1 MATSAL
7 QDLLASIR
15 SSATSEKDKGDKFER
30 LMLAYFRAEPAYKRQ
45 FENVWLWSDWP
56 DNKGK
61 PDTGIDLVAKNS
73 DGSGYTAIQCKNYA
87 PTTTLDKHDIDSF
100 FTASGKSPFS
110 YRIIVATTNNWTNHA
125 EDALINQ
132 SPPVRRIGVDAL
144 ESSTIDWARLD
155 FKNLNNLYSKPSKQ
169 RRPHQLEAI
178 KAVTEGF
185 SSTSR
190 GKLIM
195 ACGTGKTYTAQCIAE
210 DLVGVGGTV
219 LVLVPSISL
228 LSQTLKEWTSDAQ
241 IPISVFAVCSDQK
254 AGKKRDVEDISPYDL
269 ILPATTDTELLVK
282 QFKKNH
288 SKSVMT
294 VIFSTY
300 QSITVISDAQKAG
313 IPEFDLLIADEA
325 HRTTGVTLSGN
336 EDSNFTKVHSDNVI
350 SSKKRLYM
358 TATPRV
364 FSDGAK
370 AKANT
375 ADAVLASM
383 DDESIYGPEFYRLGF
398 HESVTRGLLTDY
410 KVLVLAVNEEAIAA
424 AFQQQLSDE
433 NHELNLDDA
442 TRIVGCLNALSKHDP
457 LNRTFVGDASPMK
470 RAVAFSNTI
479 ANSKKFKNL
488 FTEVADRFVGVL
500 SETTK
505 VKVEVD
511 HVDGSFNSL
520 KREELI
526 GWLKADP
533 GENHCNILSNARC
546 LTEGVDVPALDAIIF
561 LEPRNSMVDVIQAVG
576 RVMRK
581 LDGKQFGY
589 VILPIGIP
597 ANMTP
602 EEALNDNK
610 RFAAV
615 WQVLNALRSHDERM
629 NAVINKLE
637 LNELPPDNIDVVP
650 VGFDDDSDP
659 DNQDP
664 TTKPTQLTL
673 NFPLDEIKD
682 ALFAKMVERVGTR
695 HYWESWAADIAQIA
709 SKHNSRI
716 SALLQDKKLPVRKAF
731 DQFLSGL
738 RSSINDGISEDDA
751 IAMLSQHLITKP
763 IFDALFEN
771 YDLAKNNDVA
781 RVMQTMID
789 TLEAHA
795 LDKETEK
802 LEGFYANVRLR
813 VEGIDNAAGKQR
825 VITEL
830 YEHFFSKAFPKESES
845 LGIVYTPIEVV
856 DFVIATADHALRK
869 HFNGLSITDK
879 GVNVLDPFLGT
890 GTFLVRLLQNGTIK
904 PADIKRKFASELH
917 GNEILLLA
925 YYIAAVN
932 IESTYFDALK
942 TNEVYESF
950 NGIVLTDTFQM
961 HETDQGE
968 NLYFSPTNHDR
979 VRKQKAL
986 QIKAIIG
993 NPPYSLRQ
1001 ESENDQNQNQKYPS
1015 LDKSLESTYA
1025 KLSVAVNKGG
1035 LYDSYSRAF
1044 RWATNRLYESKDGG
1058 VISFVTNGGF
1068 LDSKSF
1074 DGFRKSLSQEFHHIY
1089 LFNLRGNQRT
1099 AGEESRREG
1108 GKIFGSGS
1116 RATVAITVLVKLP
1129 NEVPTAGAE
1138 IHYFDIGDYLTRE
1151 QKLSKIAGL
1160 IDKEMLDNIEWVN
1173 IEPNTSGDWINQRLE
1188 SFASHSPLVPSKDL
1202 KEDAFFQKKF
1212 LGNASNRDVWN
1223 YNSSLR
1229 VVKNNTEHMIK
1240 FFNSEVDRVH
1250 KTSNGENP
1258 KLDEVKKVVD
1268 YSEKSFSWTRS
1279 DFTRLQ
1285 VGEKYDDSSS
1295 LYVETMYRPYF
1306 KQFVNA
1312 HKRLNASPSKLAENF
1327 LREIPNQ
1334 MAICVSGGSTF
1345 GVLMVNVSPDLACLG
1360 SGGTNALLRYLPN
1373 EFGVEEN
1380 PSLFASDE
1388 NTDTYSE
1395 SVTDEMLSRFRKELG
1410 KQISKDE
1417 IFFYIY
1423 GILHSTEYQNTY
1435 SSNLSKGLPRIPF
1448 AASENDF
1455 HNFSDAGKILADL
1468 HIGYETL
1475 EPYKD
1480 LQIIG
1485 EPKTKAALKVTKMRF
1500 NKTDKAVDRTK
1511 IVYNSGLAIGNI
1523 PEEAYRYTVGTRSAI
1538 EWVMDRYQV
1547 TEDKKTGI
1555 RNDVNDWSTEH
1566 GDEKYIFSLLQR
1578 IVSCSMKTIEIVAG
1592 LPRLKL

>member
-132 SPPVRRIGVDAL
+132 SPPVRRIGIDAL
-144 ESSTIDWARLD
+144 ESSTIDWGRLD
-155 FKNLNNLYSKPSKQ
+155 VKNLNNLYSKPSKQ
-169 RRPHQLEAI
+169 RRTHQLEAI
-178 KAVTEGF
+178 NAVTEGF
-185 SSTSR
+185 GSNSR
-190 GKLIM
+190 GKLVM

-269 ILPATTDTELLVK
+269 ILPATTDTELLAK

-288 SKSVMT
+288 SKKVMT

-375 ADAVLASM
+375 ADAILASM

-637 LNELPPDNIDVVP
+637 LNELPPDNIDIVP

-659 DNQDP
+659 NNQDP
-664 TTKPTQLTL
+664 TAKPTQLTL

-716 SALLQDKKLPVRKAF
+716 SALLQDKKLPIRKAF

-789 TLEAHA
+789 TLDAHA

-813 VEGIDNAAGKQR
+813 VEGIDNATGKQR
-825 VITEL
+825 VVTEL

-856 DFVIATADHALRK
+856 DFVIAAADNALRK

-904 PADIKRKFASELH
+904 EADIKRKFASELH

-932 IESTYFDALK
+932 IESTYFDTLK
-942 TNEVYESF
+942 SNTEYEGF

-968 NLYFSPTNHDR
+968 NLYFSPTNHER
-979 VRKQKAL
+979 VKKQKAL
-986 QIKAIIG
+986 QIKVILG
-993 NPPYSLRQ
+993 NPPYSARQ

-1015 LDKSLESTYA
+1015 LDKSLELSYA
-1025 KLSVAVNKGG
+1025 KQSSSVLKAG

-1044 RWATNRLYESKDGG
+1044 RWATNRIYESKDGG

-1074 DGFRKSLSQEFHHIY
+1074 DGFRKSLQSEFHHIY
-1089 LFNLRGNQRT
+1089 LLNLRGNART
-1099 AGEESRREG
+1099 SGEDRRLEG
-1108 GKIFGSGS
+1108 GNIFDSGS
-1116 RATVAITVLVKLP
+1116 RASVVITVLVKLSDSI
-1129 NEVPTAGAE
+1129 PTTGSQ
-1138 IHYFDIGDYLTRE
+1138 IHYFDIGGYLSRE
-1151 QKLSKIAGL
+1151 QKLAKIAGL
-1160 IDKEMLDNIEWVN
+1160 VGVSVLDIIDWNI
-1173 IEPNTSGDWINQRLE
+1173 IEPNASADWINQRLE
-1188 SFASHSPLVPSKDL
+1188 SFTNHDPLAGSKENSTNDL
-1202 KEDAFFQKKF
+1202 FSRK
-1212 LGNASNRDVWN
+1212 LVGLVSGRDSWI
-1223 YNSSLR
+1223 YNSKMETVR
-1229 VVKNNTEHMIK
+1229 VNTIHMVN
-1240 FFNSEVDRVH
+1240 FFNSEVARIH
-1250 KTSNGENP
+1250 KPLAGKKPSI
-1258 KLDEVKKVVD
+1258 DEVKENVN
-1268 YSEKSFSWTRS
+1268 YSDKSFSWTRS

-1285 VGEKYDDSSS
+1285 NSEIYDDDSS
-1295 LYVETMYRPYF
+1295 LYTESMYRPYF
-1306 KQFVNA
+1306 KQYINA
-1312 HKRLNASPSKLAENF
+1312 HRKLNASPGRLAEIFAEN
-1327 LREIPNQ
+1327 IPGQ
-1334 MAICVSGGSTF
+1334 MAICVATGSPF
-1345 GVLMVNVSPDLACLG
+1345 GAIVVNVSPDFHLLSSGTVAFPRFLLEDVSVSEANLFDIAQDSKTNSDNLRNETLA
-1360 SGGTNALLRYLPN
+1360 RYQKK
-1373 EFGVEEN
+1373 FGK
-1380 PSLFASDE
+1380 
-1388 NTDTYSE
+1388 
-1395 SVTDEMLSRFRKELG
+1395 SV
-1410 KQISKDE
+1410 SKDD

-1423 GILHSTEYQNTY
+1423 GILQSNEYLNTY
-1435 SSNLSKGLPRIPF
+1435 SSNLSKELPRIPF
-1448 AASENDF
+1448 PSSEKDF
-1455 HNFSDAGKILADL
+1455 FGFSKGGRQLADL
-1468 HIGYETL
+1468 HTGYETL

-1500 NKTDKAVDRTK
+1500 NKSDKAVDRTK
-1511 IVYNSGLAIGNI
+1511 IIYNSGLAIGNI

-1555 RNDVNDWSTEH
+1555 KNDVNDWSTEH
-1566 GDEKYIFSLLQR
+1566 GDDKYIFSLLQR
-1578 IVSCSMKTIEIVAG
+1578 IVTCSMKTNEIVSG
-1592 LPRLKL
+1592 LPRLNL

>member
-7 QDLLASIR
+7 HELLESIR
-15 SSATSEKDKGDKFER
+15 SSSTSERDKGDKFER
-30 LMLAYFRAEPAYKRQ
+30 LMRAYFRTEPAYRRQ

-56 DNKGK
+56 GNKGK

-87 PTTTLDKHDIDSF
+87 PTTMLDKKDIDSF
-100 FTASGKSPFS
+100 FTESGKSPFS
-110 YRIIVATTNNWTNHA
+110 YRIIVATTNNWTKHA
-125 EDALINQ
+125 EESLTNQ
-132 SPPVRRIGVDAL
+132 DKPVRRIGIDAL
-144 ESSTIDWARLD
+144 ESSTIDWGRLD
-155 FKNLNNLYSKPSKQ
+155 FRNLSNLHSKPSKQ
-169 RRPHQLEAI
+169 RRPHQLEAV
-178 KAVTEGF
+178 KAVTDGF
-185 SSTSR
+185 KLGSR

-241 IPISVFAVCSDQK
+241 IPISVFAVCSDEK

-269 ILPATTDTELLVK
+269 ILPATTNTEVLVK
-282 QFKKNH
+282 QFKKNY
-288 SKSVMT
+288 SKKVMT
-294 VIFSTY
+294 IVFSTY
-300 QSITVISDAQKAG
+300 QSITVISEAQKAG
-313 IPEFDLLIADEA
+313 IPEFDLIIADEA

-336 EDSNFTKVHSDNVI
+336 EDSNFTKVHNDKVVG
-350 SSKKRLYM
+350 SKRRLYM

-370 AKANT
+370 AKANS
-375 ADAVLASM
+375 ADAILASM
-383 DDESIYGPEFYRLGF
+383 DDESIFGPEFFRLGF

-410 KVLVLAVNEEAIAA
+410 KVLVLVVNEEAIAA

-457 LNRTFVGDASPMK
+457 TNRTFVGDSAPMK
-470 RAVAFSNTI
+470 RVVAFSNTI

-488 FTEVADRFVGVL
+488 FTEVADRFVGI
-500 SETTK
+500 SSDTTK

-511 HVDGSFNSL
+511 HVDGTFNSL

-526 GWLKADP
+526 GWLKNDP

-546 LTEGVDVPALDAIIF
+546 LTEGVDIPALDAIIF

-581 LDGKQFGY
+581 LEGKQFGY

-597 ANMTP
+597 ANETP
-602 EEALNDNK
+602 EQALNDNK

-637 LNELPPDNIDVVP
+637 LNELPPDMIDVIP

-659 DNQDP
+659 EDDD
-664 TTKPTQLTL
+664 KSAEPTQLTI
-673 NFPLDEIKD
+673 NFPLDAIKD

-709 SKHNSRI
+709 SKHHTRI
-716 SALLQDKKLPVRKAF
+716 SALLQDKKLLPIRKEF

-738 RSSINDGISEDDA
+738 RTSINDGISEDDA

-771 YDLAKNNDVA
+771 YDLSKNNDVA
-781 RVMQTMID
+781 RVMQKMID
-789 TLEAHA
+789 TLDAHA

-813 VEGIDNAAGKQR
+813 VEGIDNAAGRQR

-845 LGIVYTPIEVV
+845 LGIVYTPIDVV
-856 DFVIATADHALRK
+856 DFIIAAADNALRK
-869 HFNGLSITDK
+869 HFGGLRITDK

-890 GTFLVRLLQNGTIK
+890 GTFLVRLLQNGTIQES
-904 PADIKRKFASELH
+904 DMKRKFTSELH

-942 TNEVYESF
+942 TGTNYEGF

-961 HETDQGE
+961 SEKEPDA
-968 NLYFSPTNHDR
+968 NFYFSLTNDER
-979 VRKQKAL
+979 VKKQKVL

-1015 LDKSLESTYA
+1015 LDKSIESTYA
-1025 KLSVAVNKGG
+1025 KLSSARNMAP

-1068 LDSKSF
+1068 LESKSF
-1074 DGFRKSLSQEFHHIY
+1074 DGFRKSLQSEFHHIY
-1089 LFNLRGNQRT
+1089 IFNLRGNARTSGEQRR
-1099 AGEESRREG
+1099 AEG
-1108 GKIFGSGS
+1108 GNVFDSGS
-1116 RATVAITVLVKLP
+1116 RATVVITVLVKLP
-1129 NEVPTAGAE
+1129 EDAPSRGAE

-1160 IDKEMLDNIEWVN
+1160 VGVNILDNIEWKN
-1173 IEPNTSGDWINQRLE
+1173 IEPNASADWINQRIE
-1188 SFASHSPLVPSKDL
+1188 SFAKLEPLTNSDGASEYAL
-1202 KEDAFFQKKF
+1202 FENRY
-1212 LGNASNRDVWN
+1212 LGLVSNRDAWN
-1223 YNSSLR
+1223 YNSSQII
-1229 VVKNNTEHMIK
+1229 VVANTKHMVN
-1240 FFNSEVDRVH
+1240 FFNSEVTRIH
-1250 KTSNGENP
+1250 KPLAGKKPT
-1258 KLDEVKKVVD
+1258 LTEVK
-1268 YSEKSFSWTRS
+1268 EKINFSDKDFSWSRS
-1279 DFTRLQ
+1279 DFARLQ
-1285 VGEKYDDSSS
+1285 SAKKYDVESSIYLES
-1295 LYVETMYRPYF
+1295 MYRPYF
-1306 KQFVNA
+1306 KQY
-1312 HKRLNASPSKLAENF
+1312 LNASRQLNENPGKLADIFAEY
-1327 LREIPNQ
+1327 IPNQ
-1334 MAICVSGGSTF
+1334 MAICVSGGSPF
-1345 GVLMVNVSPDLACLG
+1345 GSLMVNVSPDRNML
-1360 SGGTNALLRYLPN
+1360 SGGCFAFLRYLPDN
-1373 EFGVEEN
+1373 FRSKKIQ
-1380 PSLFASDE
+1380 SLFDAPSELGAFYDNLSDE
-1388 NTDTYSE
+1388 TLVRYQ
-1395 SVTDEMLSRFRKELG
+1395 KKLG
-1410 KQISKDE
+1410 HSITKDD

-1423 GILHSTEYQNTY
+1423 GILHSTEYLNTY
-1435 SSNLSKGLPRIPF
+1435 SSNLSKELPRIPF
-1448 AASENDF
+1448 PTSEKDF
-1455 HNFSDAGKILADL
+1455 HQFSKAGKLLADL
-1468 HIGYETL
+1468 HTNYESL
-1475 EPYKD
+1475 EPFNE
-1480 LQIIG
+1480 LQISG
-1485 EPKTKAALKVTKMRF
+1485 GAKTNAAFKVNKMRF
-1500 NKTDKAVDRTK
+1500 NKNGKADDRTK
-1511 IVYNSGLAIGNI
+1511 IIYNSGLAIENI
-1523 PEEAYRYTVGTRSAI
+1523 PEEAYRYTVGTKSAI

-1566 GDEKYIFSLLQR
+1566 NDDKYIFLLLQR
-1578 IVSCSMKTIEIVAG
+1578 IVTCSMKTNEIVAR
-1592 LPRLKL
+1592 LPRLSF

>member
-7 QDLLASIR
+7 HDLLESIR
-15 SSATSEKDKGDKFER
+15 SSSTSERDKGDKFER
-30 LMLAYFRAEPAYKRQ
+30 LMRAYFRTEPAYRRQ

-56 DNKGK
+56 GNKGK

-87 PTTTLDKHDIDSF
+87 PATMLDKKDIDSF
-100 FTASGKSPFS
+100 FTESGKSPFS
-110 YRIIVATTNNWTNHA
+110 YRIIVATTNNWTKHA
-125 EDALINQ
+125 EESLTNQ
-132 SPPVRRIGVDAL
+132 DKPVRRIGIDAL
-144 ESSTIDWARLD
+144 ESSTIDWGRLD
-155 FKNLNNLYSKPSKQ
+155 FRNLSNLHSKPSKQ
-169 RRPHQLEAI
+169 RRPHQLEAV

-185 SSTSR
+185 KLGSR

-241 IPISVFAVCSDQK
+241 IPISVFAVCSDEK
-254 AGKKRDVEDISPYDL
+254 AGKKRDIEDISPYDL
-269 ILPATTDTELLVK
+269 ILPATTNTEVLVK

-288 SKSVMT
+288 SKKVMT
-294 VIFSTY
+294 IVFSTY
-300 QSITVISDAQKAG
+300 QSINVISEAQKVG
-313 IPEFDLLIADEA
+313 IPEFDLIIADEA

-336 EDSNFTKVHSDNVI
+336 EDSNFTKVHNDKVVG
-350 SSKKRLYM
+350 SKRRLYM

-370 AKANT
+370 AKANS
-375 ADAVLASM
+375 ADAILASM
-383 DDESIYGPEFYRLGF
+383 DDESIFGPEFFRLGF

-410 KVLVLAVNEEAIAA
+410 KVLVLVVNEEAIAA

-457 LNRTFVGDASPMK
+457 TNRTFIGDSAPMK
-470 RAVAFSNTI
+470 RVVAFSNTI

-488 FTEVADRFVGVL
+488 FTEVADRFVGI
-500 SETTK
+500 SSDTTK

-511 HVDGSFNSL
+511 HVDGTFNSL

-526 GWLKADP
+526 GWLKNDP

-546 LTEGVDVPALDAIIF
+546 LTEGVDIPALDAIIF

-581 LDGKQFGY
+581 LEGKQFGY

-597 ANMTP
+597 ANETP
-602 EEALNDNK
+602 EQALNDNK

-637 LNELPPDNIDVVP
+637 LNELPPDMIDVVP

-659 DNQDP
+659 EDGDKS
-664 TTKPTQLTL
+664 TEPTQLTI
-673 NFPLDEIKD
+673 NFPLDAIKD

-709 SKHNSRI
+709 SRHHSRI
-716 SALLQDKKLPVRKAF
+716 SALLQGKKLPIRKEF

-738 RSSINDGISEDDA
+738 RTSINDGISEDDA

-771 YDLAKNNDVA
+771 YDLSKNNDVA
-781 RVMQTMID
+781 RVMQKMID
-789 TLEAHA
+789 TLDAHA

-813 VEGIDNAAGKQR
+813 VEGIDNAAGRQR

-856 DFVIATADHALRK
+856 DFVIAAADNALRK
-869 HFNGLSITDK
+869 HFGGLRLTNK

-890 GTFLVRLLQNGTIK
+890 GTFLVRLLQNGTIQES
-904 PADIKRKFASELH
+904 DLKRKFTSELH

-942 TNEVYESF
+942 TSTNYESF

-961 HETDQGE
+961 NETDLGA
-968 NLYFSPTNHDR
+968 NLYFSPTNHER
-979 VRKQKAL
+979 VKKQRSL

-993 NPPYSLRQ
+993 NPPYSARQ
-1001 ESENDQNQNQKYPS
+1001 GSENDQNQNQKYPE
-1015 LDKSLESTYA
+1015 LDKSIESTYA
-1025 KLSVAVNKGG
+1025 KLSTAQLLVPV
-1035 LYDSYSRAF
+1035 YDSYARAF

-1068 LDSKSF
+1068 LESKSF
-1074 DGFRKSLSQEFHHIY
+1074 DGFRKSLHSEFHHIY
-1089 LFNLRGNQRT
+1089 IFNLRGNQRT
-1099 AGEESRREG
+1099 SGEESRREG

-1116 RATVAITVLVKLP
+1116 RATVVITVLVKLP
-1129 NEVPTAGAE
+1129 KDVPSGGAE

-1151 QKLSKIAGL
+1151 QKLSKLAGL
-1160 IDKEMLDNIEWVN
+1160 VGENVLDNIDWNN
-1173 IEPNTSGDWINQRLE
+1173 IEPNAAADWINQRLD
-1188 SFASHSPLVPSKDL
+1188 SFENHDPLNST
-1202 KEDAFFQKKF
+1202 KEDSETAMFSQR
-1212 LGNASNRDVWN
+1212 LIGLVTGRDSWN
-1223 YNSSLR
+1223 YNSSKKI
-1229 VVKNNTEHMIK
+1229 VIANTKHLVN
-1240 FFNSEVDRVH
+1240 FYNSEVDRIH
-1250 KTSNGENP
+1250 KPLAGKKPTLE
-1258 KLDEVKKVVD
+1258 EVKKKVN
-1268 YSEKSFSWTRS
+1268 YSDKNFSWTRS

-1285 VGEKYDDSSS
+1285 ASEKYEESSS
-1295 LYVETMYRPYF
+1295 LYVESMYRPYF
-1306 KQFVNA
+1306 KQNLNA
-1312 HKRLNASPSKLAENF
+1312 HRRLNASPGRLAEIFTKN
-1327 LREIPNQ
+1327 IPGQ
-1334 MAICVSGGSTF
+1334 MAICVATGSPF
-1345 GVLMVNVSPDLACLG
+1345 GAIMVDVSPDLHLLPSGTFGFCRFLPDNHSEKEANLFDSLKDPDSFSENLHDETLVRYQKKLG
-1360 SGGTNALLRYLPN
+1360 HSIT
-1373 EFGVEEN
+1373 
-1380 PSLFASDE
+1380 
-1388 NTDTYSE
+1388 
-1395 SVTDEMLSRFRKELG
+1395 
-1410 KQISKDE
+1410 KDD

-1423 GILHSTEYQNTY
+1423 GILHSTEYLNTY
-1435 SSNLSKGLPRIPF
+1435 SSNLSKELPRIPF
-1448 AASENDF
+1448 PTSEKDF
-1455 HNFSDAGKILADL
+1455 HQFLKAGKILADL
-1468 HIGYETL
+1468 HTNYESL
-1475 EPYKD
+1475 EPFNE
-1480 LQIIG
+1480 LQING
-1485 EPKTKAALKVTKMRF
+1485 ETKTKAALKVNKMRF
-1500 NKTDKAVDRTK
+1500 NKNGRAVDRTK
-1511 IVYNSGLAIGNI
+1511 IIYNSGLTIENI
-1523 PEEAYRYTVGTRSAI
+1523 PEEAYRYVIGSKSAI

-1547 TEDKKTGI
+1547 TEDKGTGI

-1566 GDEKYIFSLLQR
+1566 NNDKYIFLLLQR
-1578 IVSCSMKTIEIVAG
+1578 IVTCSMKTNEIVAR
-1592 LPRLKL
+1592 LPRLSF

>member
-1 MATSAL
+1 MPTSAL
-7 QDLLASIR
+7 QDLLEAIR

-45 FENVWLWSDWP
+45 FESVWLWSDWP

-100 FTASGKSPFS
+100 FTASGKAPFS

-125 EDALINQ
+125 EDALVNQ
-132 SPPVRRIGVDAL
+132 NPPVRRIGVDAL
-144 ESSTIDWARLD
+144 ESSTIDWERLD
-155 FKNLNNLYSKPSKQ
+155 VKNLNNLYSKPSKQ
-169 RRPHQLEAI
+169 RRVHQLEAI

-185 SSTSR
+185 GSTPR

-195 ACGTGKTYTAQCIAE
+195 ACGTGKTFTAQCIAE

-219 LVLVPSISL
+219 LILVPSISL

-269 ILPATTDTELLVK
+269 ILPATTDTDLLVK
-282 QFKKNH
+282 QIKKNH
-288 SKSVMT
+288 SKKVMT

-300 QSITVISDAQKAG
+300 QSITVISDAQRAG

-336 EDSNFTKVHSDNVI
+336 EDSNFTKVHNDNVVNA
-350 SSKKRLYM
+350 KKRLYM

-375 ADAVLASM
+375 ADALLASM

-410 KVLVLAVNEEAIAA
+410 KVLVLAVNEEAIAT

-457 LNRTFVGDASPMK
+457 LNRTFIGDAAPMK

-479 ANSKKFKNL
+479 ANSKKFKSL
-488 FTEVADRFVGVL
+488 FTEVADRFVGVAPN
-500 SETTK
+500 STK

-526 GWLKADP
+526 GWLKHDP

-546 LTEGVDVPALDAIIF
+546 LTEGVDIPALDAIIF

-581 LDGKQFGY
+581 LEGKQFGY

-597 ANMTP
+597 ANLTP

-637 LNELPPDNIDVVP
+637 LNELPPDNIEVVP
-650 VGFDDDSDP
+650 VGFDDDSDQS
-659 DNQDP
+659 DQDP
-664 TTKPTQLTL
+664 STKPTPLTI
-673 NFPLDEIKD
+673 NFPLNEIKD

-716 SALLQDKKLPVRKAF
+716 SALLQNKKLPVRKAF

-789 TLEAHA
+789 TLDAHA

-813 VEGIDNAAGKQR
+813 VEGIDNATGRQR

-856 DFVIATADHALRK
+856 DFVIAAADNALRK

-904 PADIKRKFASELH
+904 DADIKRKFASELH

-932 IESTYFDALK
+932 IESTYFDTLQS
-942 TNEVYESF
+942 NSSYEGF

-979 VRKQKAL
+979 VKKQKAL

-1025 KLSVAVNKGG
+1025 KLSSSGLKAG

-1068 LDSKSF
+1068 LDSKTF
-1074 DGFRKSLSQEFHHIY
+1074 DGFRKSLQKEFHHIY
-1089 LFNLRGNQRT
+1089 IFNLRGNQRT

-1116 RATVAITVLVKLP
+1116 RASVAITVLVKLP
-1129 NEVPTAGAE
+1129 AAVPDSGAE
-1138 IHYFDIGDYLTRE
+1138 IHYFDIGDYLNRE
-1151 QKLSKIAGL
+1151 QKLSKTASL
-1160 IDKEMLDNIEWVN
+1160 VSSEVLDSIDWIK
-1173 IEPNTSGDWINQRLE
+1173 IEPNALGDWINQRLD
-1188 SFASHSPLVPSKDL
+1188 SFANHDPLSPTDDNSKRAIFSH
-1202 KEDAFFQKKF
+1202 KF
-1212 LGNASNRDVWN
+1212 IGLASNRDAWN
-1223 YNSSLR
+1223 YNSSKK
-1229 VVKNNTEHMIK
+1229 VVVANTNHMVK
-1240 FFNSEVDRVH
+1240 FFNAEVDRIH
-1250 KTSNGENP
+1250 NLYAGKNP
-1258 KLDEVKKVVD
+1258 TLEQVKDKLDF
-1268 YSEKSFSWTRS
+1268 SEKKFSWISNDYTRV
-1279 DFTRLQ
+1279 Q
-1285 VGEKYDDSSS
+1285 NGEKYDDSDS

-1306 KQFVNA
+1306 KQLINA
-1312 HKRLNASPSKLAENF
+1312 HRRLNGRPGRLAEIF
-1327 LREIPNQ
+1327 DKAIPNQ
-1334 MAICVSGGSTF
+1334 MAICVSGGSPF
-1345 GVLMVNVSPDLACLG
+1345 GALMVDVSPDLNML
-1360 SGGTNALLRYLPN
+1360 SGGAHAFLRFLP
-1373 EFGVEEN
+1373 EGGLGEKEEN
-1380 PSLFASDE
+1380 LFSSLQENVFSENLHDE
-1388 NTDTYSE
+1388 ILERYQKKLGP
-1395 SVTDEMLSRFRKELG
+1395 SVT
-1410 KQISKDE
+1410 KDD

-1423 GILHSTEYQNTY
+1423 GILHATEYLNTY
-1435 SSNLSKGLPRIPF
+1435 SSNLSKELPRIPF
-1448 AASENDF
+1448 PVSDKDF
-1455 HNFSDAGKILADL
+1455 HGFSIAGKQLADL
-1468 HIGYETL
+1468 HTCYESL
-1475 EPYKD
+1475 EPYGD
-1480 LQIIG
+1480 LQVIG

-1511 IVYNSGLAIGNI
+1511 IIYNSGLAIGNI
-1523 PEEAYRYTVGTRSAI
+1523 PEEAYRYMVGTRSAI

-1555 RNDVNDWSTEH
+1555 KNDVNDWSTEH

-1578 IVSCSMKTIEIVAG
+1578 IITCSMKTNEIVSA
-1592 LPRLKL
+1592 LPRLSL

>member
-1 MATSAL
+1 
-7 QDLLASIR
+7 
-15 SSATSEKDKGDKFER
+15 
-30 LMLAYFRAEPAYKRQ
+30 MLAYFRTEPAYKRQ
-45 FENVWLWSDWP
+45 FEKVWLWADWP

-100 FTASGKSPFS
+100 FTASGKTPFS

-132 SPPVRRIGVDAL
+132 NPPVRRIGIDAL
-144 ESSTIDWARLD
+144 GSSTIDWGRLD
-155 FKNLNNLYSKPSKQ
+155 FKNVDNLFTKPSKQ
-169 RRPHQLEAI
+169 RKTHQSEAI
-178 KAVTEGF
+178 KAVSEGF
-185 SSTSR
+185 SSSPR

-210 DLVGVGGTV
+210 DLIGVGGTV

-228 LSQTLKEWTSDAQ
+228 LSQTLKEWTSDAT
-241 IPISVFAVCSDQK
+241 IPISVFAVCSDEK

-288 SKSVMT
+288 SKKVMT

-313 IPEFDLLIADEA
+313 IPQFDLLIADEA
-325 HRTTGVTLSGN
+325 HRTTGVTLVGN
-336 EDSNFTKVHSDNVI
+336 EDSNFTKVHSDKVVG
-350 SSKKRLYM
+350 SKRRLYM

-370 AKANT
+370 AKANS
-375 ADAVLASM
+375 AEAVLASM

-433 NHELNLDDA
+433 NHELKLDDA
-442 TRIVGCLNALSKHDP
+442 TRIIGCLNALSKHDP
-457 LNRTFVGDASPMK
+457 KNRTFIGDTTPMK

-488 FTEVADRFVGVL
+488 FTEVAERFVGI
-500 SETTK
+500 SSDTTK
-505 VKVEVD
+505 VKVAVD
-511 HVDGSFNSL
+511 HVDGSFNSM

-526 GWLKADP
+526 GWLKNDP
-533 GENHCNILSNARC
+533 GDNHCNILSNARC

-597 ANMTP
+597 ADMTP
-602 EEALNDNK
+602 EDALNDNK

-637 LNELPPDNIDVVP
+637 LNELPPDNIDVLP

-659 DNQDP
+659 TSQDP
-664 TTKPTQLTL
+664 EAKPSQLTI

-695 HYWESWAADIAQIA
+695 HYWESWAADIADIA

-716 SALLQDKKLPVRKAF
+716 SALLNDKKLPVRKAF
-731 DQFLSGL
+731 NQFLSGL
-738 RSSINDGISEDDA
+738 RSSINDGISDDDA

-781 RVMQTMID
+781 RVMQKMID
-789 TLEAHA
+789 TLDTHA

-813 VEGIDNAAGKQR
+813 VEGIDNATGKQR

-1044 RWATNRLYESKDGG
+1044 RWATNRLHESKDGG

-1068 LDSKSF
+1068 LDSKTF
-1074 DGFRKSLSQEFHHIY
+1074 DGFRKSLQAEFHHVY
-1089 LFNLRGNQRT
+1089 LFNLRGNART
-1099 AGEESRREG
+1099 SGDERRAEG
-1108 GKIFGSGS
+1108 GNVFDSGS
-1116 RATVAITVLVKLP
+1116 RASVVITVLVKHP
-1129 NEVPTAGAE
+1129 DEVPGDGAQ
-1138 IHYFDIGDYLTRE
+1138 IHYFDIGDFLKRE
-1151 QKLSKIAGL
+1151 QKLSKIANLVG
-1160 IDKEMLDNIEWVN
+1160 ENVLDRINWTK
-1173 IEPNTSGDWINQRLE
+1173 IEPNISADWINQRLD
-1188 SFASHSPLVPSKDL
+1188 SFSKHDALISSKENSATDLFSRKLIGLVS
-1202 KEDAFFQKKF
+1202 
-1212 LGNASNRDVWN
+1212 GRDTWN
-1223 YNSSLR
+1223 YNSSQKT
-1229 VVKNNTEHMIK
+1229 VTANTKQMIR
-1240 FFNSEVDRVH
+1240 FFNFEVDRIH
-1250 KTSNGENP
+1250 TSLSGKKPSIE
-1258 KLDEVKKVVD
+1258 EVKKNVS
-1268 YSEKSFSWTRS
+1268 YSDKSFSWTRS

-1285 VGEKYDDSSS
+1285 NSELYDDDSSFYTES
-1295 LYVETMYRPYF
+1295 MYRPYF
-1306 KQFVNA
+1306 KQYLNA
-1312 HKRLNASPSKLAENF
+1312 HRKLNASPGRLAEIFAKN
-1327 LREIPNQ
+1327 IPGQ
-1334 MAICVSGGSTF
+1334 MAICVPGGSPF
-1345 GVLMVNVSPDLACLG
+1345 GTLMVSVSPDFNMLPGG
-1360 SGGTNALLRYLPN
+1360 SHTILRYLPN
-1373 EFGVEEN
+1373 DADERDGVN
-1380 PSLFASDE
+1380 LFSPLNSSDSYTI
-1388 NTDTYSE
+1388 NLC
-1395 SVTDEMLSRFRKELG
+1395 DEALNRYRKTSG
-1410 KQISKDE
+1410 KQITEDE
-1417 IFFYIY
+1417 VFFYVY
-1423 GILHSTEYQNTY
+1423 GMLHSNEYVNVY
-1435 SSNLSKGLPRIPF
+1435 SSNLSKELPRIPF
-1448 AASENDF
+1448 PASENTF
-1455 HNFSDAGKILADL
+1455 HEFSTAGRQLADL
-1468 HIGYETL
+1468 HVGYETL

-1485 EPKTKAALKVTKMRF
+1485 EPKNKAALKVTKMRF
-1500 NKTDKAVDRTK
+1500 NKTGKAVDRTK
-1511 IVYNSGLAIGNI
+1511 VIYNSGLAIGNI
-1523 PEEAYRYTVGTRSAI
+1523 PEEAYRYTVGSKSAI

-1566 GDEKYIFSLLQR
+1566 GDDKYIFMLLQR
-1578 IVSCSMKTIEIVAG
+1578 IVTCSMKTNEIVSG
-1592 LPRLKL
+1592 LPRLNL

>member
-7 QDLLASIR
+7 QDLLESIR
-15 SSATSEKDKGDKFER
+15 TSATSERDKGDKFER
-30 LMLAYFRAEPAYKRQ
+30 LMLAYFRTEPAYKRQ

-144 ESSTIDWARLD
+144 ESSTIDWGRLD
-155 FKNLNNLYSKPSKQ
+155 FKNLNNLFSKPSKQ
-169 RRPHQLEAI
+169 RKTHQSEAI

-210 DLVGVGGTV
+210 DLVGVGGTI

-288 SKSVMT
+288 SKDVMT

-336 EDSNFTKVHSDNVI
+336 EDSNFTKVHNDSIV
-350 SSKKRLYM
+350 SSKRRLYM

-375 ADAVLASM
+375 ADAILASM

-410 KVLVLAVNEEAIAA
+410 KVLVLAVNEEAIAT

-526 GWLKADP
+526 GWLKSDP

-659 DNQDP
+659 NNPDP
-664 TTKPTQLTL
+664 TAKPTQLTL

-716 SALLQDKKLPVRKAF
+716 SALLQDKKLPIRKAF

-789 TLEAHA
+789 TLDAHA

-813 VEGIDNAAGKQR
+813 VEGIDNATGKQR

-856 DFVIATADHALRK
+856 DFVIAAADNALQK

-904 PADIKRKFASELH
+904 EADMTRKFASELH

-932 IESTYFDALK
+932 IESTYFDVL
-942 TNEVYESF
+942 NSSSGYEGF

-979 VRKQKAL
+979 VKRQKAL
-986 QIKAIIG
+986 QIKVIIG

-1001 ESENDQNQNQKYPS
+1001 ESENDQNQNQKYPA
-1015 LDKSLESTYA
+1015 LDKSLESSYA
-1025 KLSVAVNKGG
+1025 KLSTSGNKAG

-1058 VISFVTNGGF
+1058 VISFVTNGGY
-1068 LDSKSF
+1068 LDSKTF
-1074 DGFRKSLSQEFHHIY
+1074 DGFRKSLKNEFHHIY
-1089 LFNLRGNQRT
+1089 VFNLRGNQRT
-1099 AGEESRREG
+1099 SGEESRREG

-1116 RATVAITVLVKLP
+1116 RASVAITILVKLP
-1129 NEVPTAGAE
+1129 SEAPENGAE
-1138 IHYFDIGDYLTRE
+1138 IHYFDIGDYLSRE
-1151 QKLSKIAGL
+1151 QKLNIIAGL
-1160 IDKEMLDNIEWVN
+1160 AGDNVLDKIDWLNV
-1173 IEPNTSGDWINQRLE
+1173 EPNASADWINQRLD
-1188 SFASHSPLVPSKDL
+1188 SFSNHDPLSTAD
-1202 KEDAFFQKKF
+1202 DNSTTAIFSQKF
-1212 LGNASNRDVWN
+1212 IGLVSNRDAWN
-1223 YNSSLR
+1223 YNSSKK
-1229 VVKNNTEHMIK
+1229 VSVANTNHMIS
-1240 FFNSEVDRVH
+1240 FFNSEVDRIH
-1250 KTSNGENP
+1250 KPLAGAKPSLETVKS
-1258 KLDEVKKVVD
+1258 KLDF
-1268 YSEKSFSWTRS
+1268 SEKKFSWISNDYARV
-1279 DFTRLQ
+1279 Q
-1285 VGEKYDDSSS
+1285 NGEKYDESDS

-1306 KQFVNA
+1306 KQIINA
-1312 HKRLNASPSKLAENF
+1312 HRRLNARPGRLAEIF
-1327 LREIPNQ
+1327 HKAIPNQ
-1334 MAICVSGGSTF
+1334 MAIAVSGGSTF

-1360 SGGTNALLRYLPN
+1360 SGGTHAFLRYMPEEIGDSRVANLFDTPN
-1373 EFGVEEN
+1373 SE
-1380 PSLFASDE
+1380 SLFKHNLS
-1388 NTDTYSE
+1388 NDTLTRYQK
-1395 SVTDEMLSRFRKELG
+1395 SVGNSIT
-1410 KQISKDE
+1410 KDD

-1435 SSNLSKGLPRIPF
+1435 SSNLSKGLPRIPVP
-1448 AASENDF
+1448 ANEKDF
-1455 HNFSDAGKILADL
+1455 HRFSKAGKSLADL
-1468 HIGYETL
+1468 HTNYESL
-1475 EPYKD
+1475 ELYKD
-1480 LQIIG
+1480 IQIIG
-1485 EPKTKAALKVTKMRF
+1485 EPKTKASLNVTKMRF

-1511 IVYNSGLAIGNI
+1511 IIYNSGLAIGNI
-1523 PEEAYRYTVGTRSAI
+1523 PEEAYRYTVGAKSAI
-1538 EWVMDRYQV
+1538 EWLMDRYQV

-1555 RNDVNDWSTEH
+1555 RNDVNDWSSEH
-1566 GDEKYIFSLLQR
+1566 GDDKYIFSLLQR
-1578 IVSCSMKTIEIVAG
+1578 IVTCSMKTNEIVSG
-1592 LPRLKL
+1592 LPRLSL

>member
-1 MATSAL
+1 MAQSAL
-7 QDLLASIR
+7 QDLLESIR

-144 ESSTIDWARLD
+144 ESSTIDWGRLD
-155 FKNLNNLYSKPSKQ
+155 FKNVDNLYSKPSKQ

-178 KAVTEGF
+178 KAVSEGF
-185 SSTSR
+185 SSSPR

-228 LSQTLKEWTSDAQ
+228 LSQTLKEWTSDAK
-241 IPISVFAVCSDQK
+241 IPISVFAVCSDEK

-288 SKSVMT
+288 SKKVMT
-294 VIFSTY
+294 IIFSTY
-300 QSITVISDAQKAG
+300 QSITVISEAQKAG
-313 IPEFDLLIADEA
+313 IPQFDLLIADEA
-325 HRTTGVTLSGN
+325 HRTTGVTLVGN
-336 EDSNFTKVHSDNVI
+336 EDSNFTKVHNDKVVG
-350 SSKKRLYM
+350 SKRRLYM

-433 NHELNLDDA
+433 NHELKLDDA
-442 TRIVGCLNALSKHDP
+442 TRIIGCLNALSKHDP
-457 LNRTFVGDASPMK
+457 RNRTFIGDTTPMK

-488 FTEVADRFVGVL
+488 FTEVADRFVGI
-500 SETTK
+500 SSDTTK
-505 VKVEVD
+505 VKVAVD
-511 HVDGSFNSL
+511 HVDGSFNSM

-526 GWLKADP
+526 GWLKNDP

-597 ANMTP
+597 ADMTP
-602 EEALNDNK
+602 EDALNDNK

-637 LNELPPDNIDVVP
+637 LNELPPDNIDVLP

-659 DNQDP
+659 AGEDP
-664 TTKPTQLTL
+664 SAKPTQLTI

-695 HYWESWAADIAQIA
+695 HYWESWAADIADIA

-716 SALLQDKKLPVRKAF
+716 SALLNDKKLPVRKAF

-781 RVMQTMID
+781 RVMQKMID
-789 TLEAHA
+789 TLDAHA

-856 DFVIATADHALRK
+856 DFVISVTDNALRR
-869 HFNGLSITDK
+869 HFDGLSITDK

-904 PADIKRKFASELH
+904 QEDIKRKFTSELH

-942 TNEVYESF
+942 TNTTYENF

-961 HETDQGE
+961 HETDQDA
-968 NLYFSPTNHDR
+968 NLYFSPTNSER
-979 VRKQKAL
+979 VKRQKDL

-993 NPPYSLRQ
+993 NPPYSAKQ
-1001 ESENDQNQNQKYPS
+1001 GSENDQNQNQNYPG
-1015 LDKSLESTYA
+1015 LDKSIETTYVKFSSSKSKA
-1025 KLSVAVNKGG
+1025 A
-1035 LYDSYSRAF
+1035 LYDSYVRAF
-1044 RWATNRLYESKDGG
+1044 RWATNRLYASKDGG
-1058 VISFVTNGGF
+1058 VICFVTNGGF

-1074 DGFRKSLSQEFHHIY
+1074 DGFRKSLQAEFHHIY

-1116 RATVAITVLVKLP
+1116 RATVTITVLVKLP
-1129 NEVPTAGAE
+1129 GPVQASGAQ

-1151 QKLSKIAGL
+1151 QKLAQLSALTDSEVLNKIDWTE
-1160 IDKEMLDNIEWVN
+1160 IK
-1173 IEPNTSGDWINQRLE
+1173 PNASADWINQRIE
-1188 SFASHSPLVPSKDL
+1188 SFSKHDPIELSAKSAERGLFLQKFMPLR
-1202 KEDAFFQKKF
+1202 
-1212 LGNASNRDVWN
+1212 SNRDVWV
-1223 YNSSLR
+1223 YNSSKE
-1229 VVKNNTEHMIK
+1229 KNFVNSKSAID
-1240 FFNSEVDRVH
+1240 FFNSEIDRM
-1250 KTSNGENP
+1250 NILYAGEIP
-1258 KLDEVKKVVD
+1258 KVEIFKAKLN
-1268 YSEKSFSWTRS
+1268 YSEKNFSWMS
-1279 DFTRLQ
+1279 DDYGRLKNS
-1285 VGEKYDDSSS
+1285 EKYRATDS
-1295 LYVETMYRPYF
+1295 LFVESMYRPFF
-1306 KQFVNA
+1306 KQNLNA
-1312 HKRLNASPSKLAENF
+1312 HRRLNARPGKVAEIF
-1327 LREIPNQ
+1327 AQSIPDQ
-1334 MAICVSGGSTF
+1334 MAICVAGGSPF
-1345 GVLMVNVSPDLACLG
+1345 GTLMVNVSPDLNML
-1360 SGGTNALLRYLPN
+1360 SGGSFAFVRYLPN
-1373 EFGVEEN
+1373 AILQSREANLFDSLVDSNSVTEN
-1380 PSLFASDE
+1380 ISDE
-1388 NTDTYSE
+1388 TLTRYQ
-1395 SVTDEMLSRFRKELG
+1395 KKLG
-1410 KQISKDE
+1410 KSISKDA

-1423 GILHSTEYQNTY
+1423 GILHSSDYLNTY
-1435 SSNLSKGLPRIPF
+1435 SSNLSKELPRIPF
-1448 AASENDF
+1448 PANENSF
-1455 HNFSDAGKILADL
+1455 MGFSTGGKTLADL
-1468 HIGYETL
+1468 HTGYETL

-1480 LQIIG
+1480 IQIIG
-1485 EPKTKAALKVTKMRF
+1485 EPKNKAALKVTKMRF
-1500 NKTDKAVDRTK
+1500 NKIGKAVDRTK
-1511 IVYNSGLAIGNI
+1511 VIYNSGLAIANI
-1523 PEEAYRYTVGTRSAI
+1523 PEEAYRYTIGTRSAI
-1538 EWVMDRYQV
+1538 EWVLDRYQV

-1566 GDEKYIFSLLQR
+1566 KDDKYIFSLLQR
-1578 IVSCSMKTIEIVAG
+1578 IVTCSMKTNEVVSK
-1592 LPRLKL
+1592 LPRLDF

>member
-7 QDLLASIR
+7 QDLLESIR

-144 ESSTIDWARLD
+144 ESSTIDWERLD
-155 FKNLNNLYSKPSKQ
+155 AKNLNNLYSRPSKQ
-169 RRPHQLEAI
+169 RRTHQLEAI

-185 SSTSR
+185 GSTPR

-195 ACGTGKTYTAQCIAE
+195 ACGTGKTFTAQCIAE

-219 LVLVPSISL
+219 LILVPSISL

-241 IPISVFAVCSDQK
+241 IPISVYAVCSDQK

-269 ILPATTDTELLVK
+269 ILPATTDTDLLVK

-288 SKSVMT
+288 SKKVMT

-300 QSITVISDAQKAG
+300 QSIAVISDAQKAG

-336 EDSNFTKVHSDNVI
+336 EDSNFTKVHNDNVV
-350 SSKKRLYM
+350 SAKKRLYM

-375 ADAVLASM
+375 ADALLASM

-457 LNRTFVGDASPMK
+457 LNRTFIGDATPMK

-488 FTEVADRFVGVL
+488 FTEVADRFVGVAPN
-500 SETTK
+500 STK

-526 GWLKADP
+526 GWLKNDP

-546 LTEGVDVPALDAIIF
+546 LTEGVDIPALDAIIF

-581 LDGKQFGY
+581 LEGKQFGY

-597 ANMTP
+597 ANLTP

-637 LNELPPDNIDVVP
+637 LNELPPDNIEVVP

-659 DNQDP
+659 SDQDP
-664 TTKPTQLTL
+664 STKPTQLTI

-716 SALLQDKKLPVRKAF
+716 SALLHDKKLPVRKAF
-731 DQFLSGL
+731 DQFLAGL
-738 RSSINDGISEDDA
+738 RSSINDGISEDNA

-781 RVMQTMID
+781 RVMQTMIN
-789 TLEAHA
+789 TLDAHA

-802 LEGFYANVRLR
+802 LESFYANVRLR
-813 VEGIDNAAGKQR
+813 VEGIDNAGGKQR

-856 DFVIATADHALRK
+856 DLVIAAADNALRK

-904 PADIKRKFASELH
+904 EEDFKRKFASELH

-932 IESTYFDALK
+932 IESTYFDAVK
-942 TNEVYESF
+942 SSANYEGF

-968 NLYFSPTNHDR
+968 NLFFSPTNHDR
-979 VRKQKAL
+979 VKKQKAL
-986 QIKAIIG
+986 QIKVIIG

-1001 ESENDQNQNQKYPS
+1001 ESENDQNQNQKYSS

-1025 KLSVAVNKGG
+1025 KLSTSANKAG

-1074 DGFRKSLSQEFHHIY
+1074 DGFRRSLQSEFHHIY
-1089 LFNLRGNQRT
+1089 IFNLRGNTRT
-1099 AGEESRREG
+1099 SGETARQEG
-1108 GKIFGSGS
+1108 GQIFGSGS

-1129 NEVPTAGAE
+1129 VSVPESGAE
-1138 IHYFDIGDYLTRE
+1138 IHYLDIGDYLNRE
-1151 QKLSKIAGL
+1151 QKLSIVAGL
-1160 IDKEMLDNIEWVN
+1160 VGPDVLDKVNWLD
-1173 IEPNTSGDWINQRLE
+1173 IEPNPSADWINQRLD
-1188 SFASHSPLVPSKDL
+1188 SFNKHDSLTNTKEGQENFLFSEKFWCLV
-1202 KEDAFFQKKF
+1202 
-1212 LGNASNRDVWN
+1212 SNRDAWN
-1223 YNSSLR
+1223 YNSSLKL
-1229 VVKNNTEHMIK
+1229 VKLNTKKMVA
-1240 FFNSEVDRVH
+1240 FYNSEVDRIH
-1250 KTSNGENP
+1250 DS
-1258 KLDEVKKVVD
+1258 LDGRKPTIEEVKEKID
-1268 YSEKSFSWTRS
+1268 YSEKKYSWVSNEYPRV
-1279 DFTRLQ
+1279 Q
-1285 VGEKYDDSSS
+1285 KNEKYDESDS
-1295 LYVETMYRPYF
+1295 LYVESMYRPFF
-1306 KQFVNA
+1306 KQYLNA
-1312 HKRLNASPSKLAENF
+1312 HRKLNARPGKLAEIFARN
-1327 LREIPNQ
+1327 IPNQ
-1334 MAICVSGGSTF
+1334 MAICVAGGSPFGALMVDNIPDLNMLSGGSF
-1345 GVLMVNVSPDLACLG
+1345 AY
-1360 SGGTNALLRYLPN
+1360 LRFVPN
-1373 EFGVEEN
+1373 EVGQN
-1380 PSLFASDE
+1380 GKASLFDSLQDPDE
-1388 NTDTYSE
+1388 FGENLR
-1395 SVTDEMLSRFRKELG
+1395 DETLNRYRAKLG
-1410 KQISKDE
+1410 KTITKDE

-1423 GILHSTEYQNTY
+1423 GILHSTEYLNTY
-1435 SSNLSKGLPRIPF
+1435 SSNLSKELPRIPF
-1448 AASENDF
+1448 PASEK
-1455 HNFSDAGKILADL
+1455 NFYSFSQAGRQLADL
-1468 HIGYETL
+1468 HTGYESL
-1475 EPYKD
+1475 EPFGD

-1485 EPKTKAALKVTKMRF
+1485 EPKSSAALKVSKMRF
-1500 NKTDKAVDRTK
+1500 NKIDKAVDRTK
-1511 IVYNSGLAIGNI
+1511 IIYNSGLAIGNI
-1523 PEEAYRYTVGTRSAI
+1523 PEEAYRYAVGTRSAI

-1555 RNDVNDWSTEH
+1555 KNDVNDWSTEH
-1566 GDEKYIFSLLQR
+1566 GDDKYIFSLLQR
-1578 IVSCSMKTIEIVAG
+1578 IITCSMKTNEIVSA
-1592 LPRLKL
+1592 LPRLTL

>member
-1 MATSAL
+1 MAQSAL
-7 QDLLASIR
+7 QDLLESIR

-144 ESSTIDWARLD
+144 ESSTIDWGRLD
-155 FKNLNNLYSKPSKQ
+155 FKNVDNLYTKPSKQ
-169 RRPHQLEAI
+169 RRTHQLEAI
-178 KAVTEGF
+178 KAVSEGF
-185 SSTSR
+185 SSSPR

-228 LSQTLKEWTSDAQ
+228 LSQTLKEWTSDAK
-241 IPISVFAVCSDQK
+241 IPISVFAVCSDEK

-288 SKSVMT
+288 SKKVMT

-300 QSITVISDAQKAG
+300 QSITVISEAQKAG
-313 IPEFDLLIADEA
+313 IPQFDLLIADEA
-325 HRTTGVTLSGN
+325 HRTTGVTLVGN
-336 EDSNFTKVHSDNVI
+336 EDSNFTKVHSDKVVG
-350 SSKKRLYM
+350 SKRRLYM

-370 AKANT
+370 AKANS
-375 ADAVLASM
+375 AEAILASM

-433 NHELNLDDA
+433 NHELKLDDA
-442 TRIVGCLNALSKHDP
+442 TRIIGCLNALSKHDP
-457 LNRTFVGDASPMK
+457 RNRTFIGDTTPMK

-488 FTEVADRFVGVL
+488 FTEVADRFVGI
-500 SETTK
+500 SSDTTK
-505 VKVEVD
+505 VKVAVD
-511 HVDGSFNSL
+511 HVDGSFNSM

-526 GWLKADP
+526 GWLKNDP

-597 ANMTP
+597 ADMTP
-602 EEALNDNK
+602 EDALNDNK

-637 LNELPPDNIDVVP
+637 LNELPPDNIDVLP

-659 DNQDP
+659 AGEDP
-664 TTKPTQLTL
+664 SAKPTQLTI

-695 HYWESWAADIAQIA
+695 HYWESWAADIADIA

-716 SALLQDKKLPVRKAF
+716 SALLKEKKLPVRKAF
-731 DQFLSGL
+731 DQFLAGL

-763 IFDALFEN
+763 IFDALFDN
-771 YDLAKNNDVA
+771 YDLAKSNDVA
-781 RVMQTMID
+781 RVMQKMID
-789 TLEAHA
+789 TLDAHS

-856 DFVIATADHALRK
+856 DFIIASADNALRK

-904 PADIKRKFASELH
+904 AADLKRKFASELH

-932 IESTYFDALK
+932 IESTFFDALK
-942 TNEVYESF
+942 SGSEYEGF

-968 NLYFSPTNHDR
+968 NLFFSPTNHER
-979 VRKQKAL
+979 VKKQKAL

-993 NPPYSLRQ
+993 NPPYSAKQ
-1001 ESENDQNQNQKYPS
+1001 GSENDQNQNQKYPA
-1015 LDKSLESTYA
+1015 LDKSIELSYA
-1025 KLSVAVNKGG
+1025 KLTKSQNKNS
-1035 LYDSYSRAF
+1035 LYDSYIRAF

-1068 LDSKSF
+1068 LDSISF
-1074 DGFRKSLSQEFHHIY
+1074 DGFRKSLQSEFHHIY
-1089 LFNLRGNQRT
+1089 LFNLRGNART
-1099 AGEESRREG
+1099 SGEERRAEG
-1108 GKIFGSGS
+1108 GNVFDSGS
-1116 RATVAITVLVKLP
+1116 RASVVVTVLVKLSEQIP
-1129 NEVPTAGAE
+1129 MSGAQ
-1138 IHYFDIGDYLTRE
+1138 IHYFDIGDFLTRE

-1160 IDKEMLDNIEWVN
+1160 VGPKVLDNIEWTN
-1173 IEPNTSGDWINQRLE
+1173 IEPNASADWINQRID
-1188 SFASHSPLVPSKDL
+1188 SFINHDPLVTN
-1202 KEDAFFQKKF
+1202 DAVVDNAIFSKKF
-1212 LGNASNRDVWN
+1212 MSLTTYRDPWN
-1223 YNSSLR
+1223 YNSSKKTVTASTKR
-1229 VVKNNTEHMIK
+1229 MIN
-1240 FFNSEVDRVH
+1240 FFNSEVDRIQAQFS
-1250 KTSNGENP
+1250 KTKP
-1258 KLDEVKKVVD
+1258 TLAEVKNEVN
-1268 YSEKSFSWTRS
+1268 YSEKSFSWTRG
-1279 DFTRLQ
+1279 DFNRIRSA
-1285 VGEKYDDSSS
+1285 EKYDEGASK
-1295 LYVETMYRPYF
+1295 YIEAMYRPFF
-1306 KQFVNA
+1306 KQYLNA
-1312 HKRLNASPSKLAENF
+1312 HRRLNAMPGWLVEAFETDRPGQK
-1327 LREIPNQ
+1327 
-1334 MAICVSGGSTF
+1334 AICVSGGSPF
-1345 GVLMVNVSPDLACLG
+1345 GVLMVDLCPDYNMLAAG
-1360 SGGTNALLRYLPN
+1360 AWAFPRYIPN
-1373 EFGVEEN
+1373 EVSDSKEPN
-1380 PSLFASDE
+1380 LFEPAINKTSASQNLRTE
-1388 NTDTYSE
+1388 TLTRYRKKLGN
-1395 SVTDEMLSRFRKELG
+1395 SVTED
-1410 KQISKDE
+1410 D

-1423 GILHSTEYQNTY
+1423 GILHSTEYLNTY
-1435 SSNLSKGLPRIPF
+1435 SSNLSKELPRIPF
-1448 AASENDF
+1448 PSSEKDF
-1455 HNFSDAGKILADL
+1455 FGFSKGGRQLADL
-1468 HIGYETL
+1468 HTGYEIL

-1500 NKTDKAVDRTK
+1500 NKTDNVVDRTK
-1511 IVYNSGLAIGNI
+1511 IIYNSGLAIGNI
-1523 PEEAYRYTVGTRSAI
+1523 PEEAYRYTVGSKSAI

-1555 RNDVNDWSTEH
+1555 RNDVNDWSAEH
-1566 GDEKYIFSLLQR
+1566 GDDKYIFLLLQR
-1578 IVSCSMKTIEIVAG
+1578 IVTCSMKTNEIVSG
-1592 LPRLKL
+1592 LPRLNL